1 MFIPAAFAYTQL
13 VNPEQSNVS
22 GPVAPYTYG
31 VPIKL
36 YAQLTIA
43 FPEADDAVPDV
54 ISPLFGDEIFC
65 CAAALA
71 AYSASS
77 ASIISSNLIVPQ
89 YIESD
94 ISCFTISLF
103 I

>member
-43 FPEADDAVPDV
+43 FPEADDAVPNV
-54 ISPLFGDEIFC
+54 ISPLFGDEICC
-65 CAAALA
+65 CAATLA
-71 AYSASS
+71 AYS